1 MSERFGYGG
10 LRPNCGNQNANLGRK
25 RPRIHSDRTVP
36 ADHAEAS
43 GLVKL
48 YVAQVPRTG
57 AEEAIHPLFEVH
69 GDIVEIN
76 WSTERSMIS
85 SSGSCFVN
93 YATSVEADRAI
104 SALDN
109 QYTFPGELT
118 PMNVKYADSERDR
131 LGYSL
136 CKASIV
142 VYFVLA
148 FYVLSIAR
156 PRGNNISGR
165 VRFGHPPQPFRSEPP
180 LGPPAGG

>member
-57 AEEAIHPLFEVH
+57 AEEAVSFKFH
-69 GDIVEIN
+69 
-76 WSTERSMIS
+76 
-85 SSGSCFVN
+85 GSCFVK
-93 YATSVEADRAI
+93 YATLVEADRAT

-156 PRGNNISGR
+156 PR
-165 VRFGHPPQPFRSEPP
+165 SEPP